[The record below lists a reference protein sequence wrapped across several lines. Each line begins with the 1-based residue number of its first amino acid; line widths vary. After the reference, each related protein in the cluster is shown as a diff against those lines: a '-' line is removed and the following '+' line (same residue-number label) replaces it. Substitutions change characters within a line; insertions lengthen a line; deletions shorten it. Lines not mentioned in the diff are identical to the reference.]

1 MKEIKATNSHM
12 QGRMEISTQ
21 RKETCW
27 CSEEGRGKHLT
38 GGFGILGEGGNTA
51 QTPGEASSGSFS
63 QLLKDKLILT
73 RGLSGTHT
81 TIILQWRKL
90 QLAQEHNNNL
100 YKLGLD
106 PNVSGP
112 HPAS

>member
-1 MKEIKATNSHM
+1 MGLGT
-12 QGRMEISTQ
+12 
-21 RKETCW
+21 
-27 CSEEGRGKHLT
+27 
-38 GGFGILGEGGNTA
+38 LGEGGNTSQTA